1 MHKRYLLRVALF
13 IIPIILFYG
22 CAGDV
27 DDKKIR
33 IQQALQ
39 DGAHYAINVLL
50 DEDGKSRC
58 DYNIILGEW
67 FEYEPPWH
75 TGQIIYAL
83 VETYRLTGDPAY
95 LDAARR
101 AGDWWISLEITDH
114 PKLMGM
120 VNAIHGDQIDDRIVF
135 ATVSDGT
142 AGLFRL
148 YAETGYERYASVPTS
163 AGEWMLNHM
172 YLPDY
177 GLFYDFVHYETG
189 EVLTEDHLYWGE
201 GGREL
206 YDIARPNNEGSL
218 YKYMYEFTGDERYR
232 EVFIALC
239 ESLVEKQGP
248 EGLWMDFG
256 PNQKEYDRFHPR
268 FNIWY
273 AESLLDGFDMTGD
286 ERYLHAAKK
295 TADRYVKAQQADGTI
310 YYVNHLDGTYNTNSL
325 CGSGIS
331 FAGILWLRLFQY
343 GVGDEYIDNIE
354 RSLEWVLRN
363 RYDNNH
369 HDANLAGAFLETRMR
384 HIHDGIWYTMR
395 DLGTSFGLRFLAD
408 YYRYAYGD
416 QF

>member
-1 MHKRYLLRVALF
+1 MHKQSFLSIASC
-13 IIPIILFYG
+13 IIAVILFFG
-22 CAGDV
+22 CVNNV
-27 DDKKIR
+27 DNKKIR

-39 DGAHYAINVLL
+39 DGANYAINVLL
-50 DEDGKSRC
+50 DEEGKSRC
-58 DYNIILGEW
+58 DYNIILGAW

-114 PKLMGM
+114 PILTGM

-142 AGLFRL
+142 AGLFKL
-148 YAETGYERYASVPTS
+148 YEETGYERYASVPTS
-163 AGEWMLNHM
+163 AGGWMLSHM
-172 YLPDY
+172 YLPDH
-177 GLFYDFVHYETG
+177 GLFYDFVHYQTG
-189 EVLTEDHLYWGE
+189 EVLTEDHPYWGNE
-201 GGREL
+201 VREL
-206 YDIARPNNEGSL
+206 YDVARPNNEGSL
-218 YKYMYEFTGDERYR
+218 YKYIYEYTGHERYR
-232 EVFIALC
+232 EVFLALC

-256 PNQKEYDRFHPR
+256 PNQKAYDRFHPR

-273 AESLLDGFDMTGD
+273 AESLLDGYDMTGD
-286 ERYLHAAKK
+286 ERYLLAAKK
-295 TADRYVKAQQADGTI
+295 TADRYVKAQQADGTM
-310 YYVNHLDGTYNTNSL
+310 YYVNYLDGTYNTNSL
-325 CGSGIS
+325 CGSSVS
-331 FAGILWLRLFQY
+331 FAGILWLRLLQY
-343 GVGDEYIDNIE
+343 GAGDEYVDNIE

-363 RYDNNH
+363 RYDNDH
-369 HDANLAGAFLETRMR
+369 PDVNLAGAFLETRMR
-384 HIHDGIWYTMR
+384 HIHNGIWYTMR

-416 QF
+416 HF